1 MTASVRRVDAMQCM
15 QVDAEAVDRN
25 HRATFNSPRRHAPQA
40 SPVEEA
46 QLVSWQIA

>member
-15 QVDAEAVDRN
+15 QVDAEAVDRIIE
-25 HRATFNSPRRHAPQA
+25 RLSILRGDMLPEA